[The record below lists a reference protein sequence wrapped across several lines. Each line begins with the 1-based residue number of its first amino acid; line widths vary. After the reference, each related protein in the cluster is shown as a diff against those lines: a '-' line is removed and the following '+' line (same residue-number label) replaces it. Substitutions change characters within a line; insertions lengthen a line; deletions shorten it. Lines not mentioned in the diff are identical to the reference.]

1 MAETTCEQI
10 LCVFVYL
17 CFSCILLYHKFTM
30 ADHDE
35 TEKVGLCLDN
45 NNLIEQ
51 GYDDLNQ
58 IIEICMLFQT

>member
-1 MAETTCEQI
+1 MFA
-10 LCVFVYL
+10 
-17 CFSCILLYHKFTM
+17 M